1 MKKKIT
7 FCFDID
13 NTLCKT
19 NGNKYNKSK
28 PDSKAIN
35 LVNMLFDKGHY
46 VKIYTARH
54 MGRNND
60 NSTLAF
66 KKGYKKTYNQL
77 SKWGLKFHKLHIS
90 KPSAD
95 IYVDDKSYGY
105 NVSWKK
111 NLKKFIK

>member
-19 NGNKYNKSK
+19 NGNKYNRSK
-28 PDSKAIN
+28 PDKKAIN

-46 VKIYTARH
+46 V
-54 MGRNND
+54 